1 MTTQVTTTQLIK
13 MLQDTRLR
21 TLELITDL
29 NAEQL
34 IGPKLDTVNPLRWE
48 VGHVAYFYEYFVLR
62 ALYGR
67 ESILGDK
74 ADAIYDSIAVVHE
87 TRWDLPLLS
96 FDETLDYMQGT
107 QDALIA
113 CLRDEGITDAQRF
126 MCQFGVFHEDMH
138 TEAFLWGRQTLG
150 YPTPVFANT
159 LDTDSHRKAGPYI
172 GFVDVPGGTFSI
184 GVPDDGAFNF
194 DNEKWAHSVTVE
206 PFSIAKAPV
215 TNIEFTNFVDDGGYA
230 RDEFWCL
237 DGIKWRNQR
246 EINHP
251 GYWIDAGSDGWMVR
265 RFDQILPLADH
276 EPVIHVSWYEANAY
290 ARWAGARLPS
300 EAEWEVAALGEKSP
314 DGLIA
319 PDTKRIYP
327 WGNDPHG
334 DEIANL
340 DGRHMG
346 PVDVAAF
353 PEGDSAFGC
362 RQMLGNAW
370 EWCTDTFAPYPGFE
384 TDAYEDYSRML
395 FGETK
400 VLRGGAWTTRSRMM
414 RGTYRNYFEPERWDV
429 FSGFRLCK

>member
-1 MTTQVTTTQLIK
+1 MTTHPTTTQLIE
-13 MLQDTRLR
+13 MLQDTRQR

-48 VGHVAYFYEYFVLR
+48 VGHVAYFYEFFVLR
-62 ALYGR
+62 ALYDR
-67 ESILGDK
+67 ESIIGDR
-74 ADAIYDSIAVVHE
+74 ADTIYDSIAVAHE

-96 FDETLDYMQGT
+96 FEETLDYMQGT

-113 CLRDEGITDAQRF
+113 CLQNEGVNEAQRF

-138 TEAFLWGRQTLG
+138 TEAFLWARQTLG
-150 YPTPVFANT
+150 YPTPVFANAV
-159 LDTDSHRKAGPYI
+159 DSDRHRGKGGYA

-184 GVPDDGAFNF
+184 GVPNDGVFNF
-194 DNEKWAHSVTVE
+194 DNEKWAHLVE
-206 PFSIAKAPV
+206 IAPFSIAKAPV
-215 TNIEFTNFVDDGGYA
+215 TNIEFAAFVDDDGYT
-230 RDEFWCL
+230 RDEFWCAE
-237 DGIKWRNQR
+237 GIQWRNQR
-246 EINHP
+246 GLNHP

-265 RFDQILPLADH
+265 RFDHVLSFADH

-300 EAEWEVAALGEKSP
+300 EAEWEVAALGEKTS
-314 DGLIA
+314 DGSIA
-319 PDTKRIYP
+319 VDTKRIYP
-327 WGNDPHG
+327 WGNEPRG
-334 DEIANL
+334 IENANM

-362 RQMLGNAW
+362 RQMLGNVW
-370 EWCTDTFAPYPGFE
+370 EWCSDTFAPYPGFE
-384 TDAYEDYSRML
+384 PDAYEEYSRML
-395 FGETK
+395 FGDTK
-400 VLRGGAWTTRSRMM
+400 VLRGGAWTTRSRMI

>member
-74 ADAIYDSIAVVHE
+74 ADAIYDSIAVAHE

-215 TNIEFTNFVDDGGYA
+215 TNIEFINFVDDGGYA

-319 PDTKRIYP
+319 LTRSVSIHGGMIRMVMRLQTWTVVIWGRLMLLLSLKGIVPLGAGRCLVMPGNGVRIRSRHTRALKQMPTK
-327 WGNDPHG
+327 
-334 DEIANL
+334 
-340 DGRHMG
+340 
-346 PVDVAAF
+346 
-353 PEGDSAFGC
+353 
-362 RQMLGNAW
+362 
-370 EWCTDTFAPYPGFE
+370 
-384 TDAYEDYSRML
+384 
-395 FGETK
+395 
-400 VLRGGAWTTRSRMM
+400 TTRECYLARQRFCAVV
-414 RGTYRNYFEPERWDV
+414 RGRR
-429 FSGFRLCK
+429 GRG

>member
-1 MTTQVTTTQLIK
+1 MTTQVTTTQLIE
-13 MLQDTRLR
+13 MMQDTRQR

-48 VGHVAYFYEYFVLR
+48 VGHVAYFYEYFVLC

-67 ESILGDK
+67 DSILGDR
-74 ADAIYDSIAVVHE
+74 ADVIYDSIAVAHE

-96 FDETLDYMQGT
+96 FDETLEYMQGT
-107 QDALIA
+107 QDDLIS
-113 CLRDEGITDAQRF
+113 CLKNEGVDDAQRF

-150 YPTPVFANT
+150 YPTPIFANAVDAG
-159 LDTDSHRKAGPYI
+159 LHRKVGPHA
-172 GFVDVPGGTFSI
+172 GFVDVPSGTFSM
-184 GVPDDGAFNF
+184 GAQNDGTFNF
-194 DNEKWAHSVTVE
+194 DNEKWAHPVKVE
-206 PFSIAKAPV
+206 QFSIAKAPI
-215 TNIEFTNFVDDGGYA
+215 TNVEFATFIDDDGYT
-230 RDEFWCL
+230 RDEFWCPE
-237 DGIKWRNQR
+237 GIQWRNQR
-246 EINHP
+246 DINHP
-251 GYWIDAGSDGWMVR
+251 GYWIDAGADGWAVR
-265 RFDQILPLADH
+265 RFDQVLPLADH

-300 EAEWEVAALGEKSP
+300 EAEWEVAALGEKTLNGS
-314 DGLIA
+314 IA
-319 PDTKRIYP
+319 ADMKRLYP
-327 WGNDPHG
+327 WGNDPRG
-334 DEIANL
+334 AELANL
-340 DGRHMG
+340 DGKHMG

-362 RQMLGNAW
+362 RQMLGNVW
-370 EWCTDTFAPYPGFE
+370 EWCADTFAPYPGFE